1 MGEWVWPA
9 YVGVLGGA
17 ALFGVFMVPIVA
29 VQYRMYGRFTW
40 RRFLGAAGLSIYGV
54 ALVAYTLLPL
64 PDPTLLKCGP
74 GGSTF
79 QALPFQA
86 LPFQFLDDI
95 QRETSGLGITGTL
108 TSRAMLQVV
117 FNVVL
122 FVPWG
127 VIARRYLS
135 WNIAVSTLTGAL
147 ASGLIEATQFTG
159 LWGIYDCAY
168 RLADIDDLITN
179 TLGALIGAMIAPLV
193 LWFMPQRRDLRAARG
208 QSRPV
213 TVRRRWLGMII
224 DYVALTFLGF
234 GFVVIYRVGLL
245 AIGADLPGADDAVS
259 LVLMHL
265 VPGFLVFYLPALV
278 GSGASLGQRAVW
290 LQPHWPATRRRAL
303 LRASTTG
310 GLYVVLSF
318 LTALIP
324 ATAFG
329 PLSGLLLL
337 AAFVAVPLTKSRG
350 LSGVLTGAE
359 MVDSREIERRR
370 VAGPAPRPA

>member
-168 RLADIDDLITN
+168 RLADVDDLITN

>member
-9 YVGVLGGA
+9 YMGVLGGVL
-17 ALFGVFMVPIVA
+17 LFGVFMVPIVA

-74 GGSTF
+74 GGSAF
-79 QALPFQA
+79 QAV
-86 LPFQFLDDI
+86 PFQFVDDI

-108 TSRAMLQVV
+108 TSRATLQVV

-122 FVPWG
+122 FIPWG
-127 VIARRYLS
+127 VIARRYFS
-135 WNIAVSTLTGAL
+135 WNIAVSTITGAL
-147 ASGLIEATQFTG
+147 VSALIEATQFTG

-168 RLADIDDLITN
+168 RLADVDDFITN
-179 TLGALIGAMIAPLV
+179 TLGALIGALIAPLV
-193 LWFMPQRRDLRAARG
+193 LWFMPQRRELLAARG

-213 TVRRRWLGMII
+213 TVWRRWLGMII
-224 DYVALTFLGF
+224 DYAAVTFLGF
-234 GFVVIYRVGLL
+234 GLVVTYRIGLL
-245 AIGADLPGADDAVS
+245 TLGADLPGANDPIS

-265 VPGFLVFYLPALV
+265 IPGLLVFYLPALAA
-278 GSGASLGQRAVW
+278 SGASLGQRAVW
-290 LQPHWPATRRRAL
+290 LQPQWPASRRRPL
-303 LRASTTG
+303 LRASATG

-318 LTALIP
+318 LGALLP

-329 PLSGLLLL
+329 PFTALLLL
-337 AAFVAVPLTKSRG
+337 AAFVAVPLTKTRG
-350 LSGVLTGAE
+350 LSAVLTGAQ
-359 MVDSREIERRR
+359 MVDSREDARRR
-370 VAGPAPRPA
+370 VAGPAGGHA

>member
-1 MGEWVWPA
+1 MH
-9 YVGVLGGA
+9 
-17 ALFGVFMVPIVA
+17 
-29 VQYRMYGRFTW
+29 
-40 RRFLGAAGLSIYGV
+40 
-54 ALVAYTLLPL
+54 
-64 PDPTLLKCGP
+64 
-74 GGSTF
+74 
-79 QALPFQA
+79 
-86 LPFQFLDDI
+86 
-95 QRETSGLGITGTL
+95 
-108 TSRAMLQVV
+108 
-117 FNVVL
+117 
-122 FVPWG
+122 
-127 VIARRYLS
+127 
-135 WNIAVSTLTGAL
+135 
-147 ASGLIEATQFTG
+147 
-159 LWGIYDCAY
+159 
-168 RLADIDDLITN
+168 
-179 TLGALIGAMIAPLV
+179 
-193 LWFMPQRRDLRAARG
+193 
-208 QSRPV
+208 QSRSASDKSCKCASAGDQ
-213 TVRRRWLGMII
+213 R
-224 DYVALTFLGF
+224 
-234 GFVVIYRVGLL
+234 
-245 AIGADLPGADDAVS
+245 ADDAVS

>member
-9 YVGVLGGA
+9 YVGVLGGV

-74 GGSTF
+74 GGST
-79 QALPFQA
+79 
-86 LPFQFLDDI
+86 FQFLDDI

-168 RLADIDDLITN
+168 RLADVDDLITN

-234 GFVVIYRVGLL
+234 GFVVVYRVGLL